1 MIIVSGQVGPSG
13 LSVQTDAPVP
23 LLSDP
28 EDVKWWIS
36 ALLEAASVRNVRDS
50 LLQILLKLRIV
61 RKYHVKGKIT
71 ANLIKFK
78 KIKDKSQFRILL
90 DQ

>member
-28 EDVKWWIS
+28 EDVKW
-36 ALLEAASVRNVRDS
+36 
-50 LLQILLKLRIV
+50 
-61 RKYHVKGKIT
+61 
-71 ANLIKFK
+71 
-78 KIKDKSQFRILL
+78 
-90 DQ
+90 